1 MPWTAAVPAPS
12 THRRRCCADLI
23 CPPAGAGPS
32 SMGLAPS
39 GFFLSSGSS
48 STARSAGNQA
58 HAFLTRGKGRIRGL
72 EIESIVRRP
81 RGGGPEDELEL
92 DWIGEGD
99 GRETGESRLGTR
111 NASNDRVPWDRDP
124 LQYCMG
130 KAGFQPNWIHSRTFS
145 CQCTKSW
152 PSKLASRY
160 TRLLIFFSLFD
171 FLFIFS

>member
-12 THRRRCCADLI
+12 TRRRRCCGDLI
-23 CPPAGAGPS
+23 CPPAGAGAGAGPS
-32 SMGLAPS
+32 SMGLTPS

-58 HAFLTRGKGRIRGL
+58 HAFLTGGKGRIRGL

-99 GRETGESRLGTR
+99 GRETGGRVESNLNGNDIEKTKPIIKGVTTIYE
-111 NASNDRVPWDRDP
+111 SNKKHVIGVE
-124 LQYCMG
+124 G
-130 KAGFQPNWIHSRTFS
+130 KT
-145 CQCTKSW
+145 C
-152 PSKLASRY
+152 L
-160 TRLLIFFSLFD
+160 
-171 FLFIFS
+171 